1 MGGYETVDK
10 TAQRKKISDFLK
22 QSNSVSFS
30 NIRKK
35 PLPKN
40 RQSLKF
46 SKNGNILLPPKQ
58 CKYMKTCLKF
68 PAQASR
74 CSQADCVA
82 KKGEVK

>member
-10 TAQRKKISDFLK
+10 SAQRKKIADFLK
-22 QSNSVSFS
+22 QSNSVTLS

-46 SKNGNILLPPKQ
+46 SENGNILLPPKQ
-58 CKYMKTCLKF
+58 CKSLKTCLKF
-68 PAQASR
+68 PEQTSR
-74 CSQADCVA
+74 CSQADCIA
-82 KKGEVK
+82 KKGKVK